1 MTTSNFK
8 VCLHHHSSQEREKP
22 EDGVDK
28 IYFKEIYKDWL
39 SRCNQNKLKTV
50 ALHITHLMCSLVLLL
65 TISFYLPTVSKL

>member
-1 MTTSNFK
+1 MITSNFK

-39 SRCNQNKLKTV
+39 SRCNQNKIKNSCSTYYSFNV
-50 ALHITHLMCSLVLLL
+50 FFSIITYNFLL
-65 TISFYLPTVSKL
+65 PANC